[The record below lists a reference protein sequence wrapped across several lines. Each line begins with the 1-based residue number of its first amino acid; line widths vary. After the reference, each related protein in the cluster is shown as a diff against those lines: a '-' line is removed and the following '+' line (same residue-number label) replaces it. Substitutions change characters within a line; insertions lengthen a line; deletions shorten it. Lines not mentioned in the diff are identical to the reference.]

1 MSKEIN
7 LKNVILIFIILV
19 LILANL
25 VVLLKINNLDKQ
37 LIANSNQNEE
47 ETIQEVQSNKS
58 EEEQELEKLQAMTE
72 RDRMEYYFYKFISY
86 IHSEDYSKAYD
97 LLYPQFK
104 ENYFKTEEEF
114 KNYAIKTYPQS
125 VGFAYN
131 DIDRQGSIYVLIITV
146 IDTNKKVGNEKSQRV
161 VIQENNFN
169 DFVLSFQ
176 II

>member
-47 ETIQEVQSNKS
+47 TIQEIQSSKS

-131 DIDRQGSIYVLIITV
+131 DIDRQGSIYVLTITV
-146 IDTNKKVGNEKSQRV
+146 MDTNKKVTDQKSQRV
-161 VIQENNFN
+161 VIKENNFN

>member
-1 MSKEIN
+1 MNKEIN

-25 VVLLKINNLDKQ
+25 IVLLKMNNLDKQ

-47 ETIQEVQSNKS
+47 TIQEIQFSKS

>member
-1 MSKEIN
+1 MNKEIN

-19 LILANL
+19 LLLANL
-25 VVLLKINNLDKQ
+25 IVLLKMNNLDKQ
-37 LIANSNQNEE
+37 LIANGNQNEE
-47 ETIQEVQSNKS
+47 TSQEVQSNKS
-58 EEEQELEKLQAMTE
+58 EEEQELEKLQEMTE

-104 ENYFKTEEEF
+104 ETYFKTEEEF

-131 DIDRQGSIYVLIITV
+131 DIDRQGSIYVLTITV
-146 IDTNKKVGNEKSQRV
+146 MDTNKKVTDQKSQRV

>member
-1 MSKEIN
+1 MNKEIN

-25 VVLLKINNLDKQ
+25 IVLLKMNNLDKQ

-47 ETIQEVQSNKS
+47 TIQEIQSSKS

-86 IHSEDYSKAYD
+86 IHSEDYSKAYY

>member
-1 MSKEIN
+1 MNKEIN

-25 VVLLKINNLDKQ
+25 IVLLKMNNLDKQ

-47 ETIQEVQSNKS
+47 TIQEIQSSKS

>member
-1 MSKEIN
+1 MNKEIN

-25 VVLLKINNLDKQ
+25 IVLLKMNNLDKQ

-47 ETIQEVQSNKS
+47 TIQEIQSSKS

-131 DIDRQGSIYVLIITV
+131 DIDRQGSIYVLTITV
-146 IDTNKKVGNEKSQRV
+146 MDTNKKVTDQKSQRV
-161 VIQENNFN
+161 VIKENNFN

>member
-1 MSKEIN
+1 MNKEIN

-104 ENYFKTEEEF
+104 ENYFKARLTNTTSKIQPLYVNKATKLTEE
-114 KNYAIKTYPQS
+114 KNNIQ
-125 VGFAYN
+125 GF
-131 DIDRQGSIYVLIITV
+131 
-146 IDTNKKVGNEKSQRV
+146 
-161 VIQENNFN
+161 
-169 DFVLSFQ
+169 
-176 II
+176 